1 MQGAVILESVD
12 ERTPGTLKQ
21 DTRPTLPECG
31 FELRAMGAT
40 PVAVDV
46 AVKRVPTDVAARRLH
61 ERHQGGAWPAKV
73 PQPTVFNQTRA
84 MHADRRKDKVAG
96 RAPSFVERA
105 QRIHVSA
112 ITLQL

>member
-1 MQGAVILESVD
+1 
-12 ERTPGTLKQ
+12 
-21 DTRPTLPECG
+21 
-31 FELRAMGAT
+31 MGAT

-46 AVKRVPTDVAARRLH
+46 AVNGAHRCGSTAVARASPRWRMAGKGAATNRL
-61 ERHQGGAWPAKV
+61 
-73 PQPTVFNQTRA
+73 QPDRA